1 MSGPSSPPKNMLPD
15 GIMAV
20 FRDVSDLPPA
30 GRREYYA
37 RYKTPTGVRDEVESL
52 LRFDEKSTGQPNP
65 ESWTAML
72 ADTAEEFSPNRAM
85 DATATEFGSYRVIRL
100 LGSGGMGSVYLAE
113 RTDGELDRQ
122 VAIKVAHAGANFA
135 VFQERFLAE
144 RRILASLNHPGI
156 AHLLDAGRSDD
167 GQPYLVMEYIEGA
180 PIDEYCSN
188 LPLRKLLRLFL
199 SVCEAVSYAH
209 RNLIIHR
216 DLKPSNI
223 LIDAA
228 GQPKLL
234 DFGIARILD
243 TAETGR
249 TQVRVLTPEYASP
262 EQMEGEAHSTATDV
276 YSLGAVLHK
285 LLTGTVPASRIP
297 REVECIVLRAM
308 RREPEERYATV
319 DALAGDI
326 SAVLEDRPVSV
337 RSGEVWYRTRKFLR
351 RHWMPVAA
359 AAVTIAGLS
368 AGLYVANR
376 ERLIAL
382 ERFSQV
388 RDLAN
393 NVFQL
398 DEEIRNLPG
407 ATKGRH
413 ALVSMSLNYLARLG
427 QQAGMDHDLALEIG
441 SAYHA
446 VAKIQG
452 VPGGSNL
459 GELAAAEDSLQ
470 KAGKITATLLS
481 ATPHDRRVLMLS
493 AEIDHD
499 RMIVASTMGRDA
511 KCTDFAQR
519 AASRLDTLLSLGNPS
534 KEEASETARL
544 FADIALANSNLHH
557 SSEAIRFGR
566 RSVEL
571 AKQAGDPDYVAA
583 GLSVLSNI
591 LRQRGDLE
599 AALQAATEARA
610 VLQGLPEDYSRITN
624 LIVAA
629 WRQGR
634 ILGEDREINLDRPQ
648 EAEAALQFAYD
659 LADRLARRDP
669 ADYAS
674 RARLVAAARD
684 LGNIVRHHDPER
696 ALAIYEAGLRRNAE
710 IHNAESVRDRARL
723 LVESSYPLRA
733 LHRER
738 DAKQRI
744 DTATELLRGVKLW
757 PAETI
762 RSGSDA
768 EFVMSALGDYYSG
781 LGATKEAA
789 RAYQELFDK
798 LRAYKPAP
806 ETDLRDANGLSFVEQ
821 RLAELDRAS
830 GRIEDADALDRTRRN
845 LWEHWDAQLPRNS
858 FVQRQL
864 AAALLK

>member
-1 MSGPSSPPKNMLPD
+1 
-15 GIMAV
+15 
-20 FRDVSDLPPA
+20 
-30 GRREYYA
+30 
-37 RYKTPTGVRDEVESL
+37 
-52 LRFDEKSTGQPNP
+52 
-65 ESWTAML
+65 
-72 ADTAEEFSPNRAM
+72 
-85 DATATEFGSYRVIRL
+85 
-100 LGSGGMGSVYLAE
+100 
-113 RTDGELDRQ
+113 
-122 VAIKVAHAGANFA
+122 
-135 VFQERFLAE
+135 
-144 RRILASLNHPGI
+144 
-156 AHLLDAGRSDD
+156 
-167 GQPYLVMEYIEGA
+167 MEYIEGA
-180 PIDEYCSN
+180 PIDEYCSK

-199 SVCEAVSYAH
+199 RVCEAVSYAH

-228 GQPKLL
+228 GEPKLL

-243 TAETGR
+243 TAQTGR

-276 YSLGAVLHK
+276 YSLGAVLYK
-285 LLTGTVPASRIP
+285 LLTGTVPAPGSALSFEARDARHRNLPRIP
-297 REVECIVLRAM
+297 CEVECIVLRAT

-368 AGLYVANR
+368 VGLYIANR
-376 ERLIAL
+376 ERMIAL

-393 NVFQL
+393 HVFQL

-427 QQAGMDHDLALEIG
+427 QQAGMDHDLALEIV
-441 SAYHA
+441 SAYRA
-446 VAKIQG
+446 VARIQG
-452 VPGGSNL
+452 VPGDSNL
-459 GELAAAEDSLQ
+459 GELVAAEDSLQ
-470 KAGKITATLLS
+470 KADGIMATLLS
-481 ATPHDRRVLMLS
+481 ATPHDRRVLLLS
-493 AEIDHD
+493 AEVDHD
-499 RMIVASTMGRDA
+499 RMIVASTMGRQA
-511 KCTDFAQR
+511 ECIEFAQR
-519 AASRLDTLLSLGNPS
+519 AAGRLDALLGLGNPS
-534 KEEASETARL
+534 KAEASDAARL

-566 RSVEL
+566 RGVEL
-571 AKQAGDPDYVAA
+571 AKQAGNLDYAAA
-583 GLSVLSNI
+583 GLSVLANI

-599 AALQAATEARA
+599 AALEAATEARA
-610 VLQGLPEDYSRITN
+610 VLQGLPEDYGRTTN

-634 ILGEDREINLDRPQ
+634 ILGEDHEINLNRPQ

-659 LADRLARRDP
+659 LAERLARRDP

-733 LHRER
+733 LGRER
-738 DAKQRI
+738 EAKQRI
-744 DTATELLRGVKLW
+744 DTAMELLRGVQLW
-757 PAETI
+757 PAKTI
-762 RSGSDA
+762 RGGSEA
-768 EFVMSALGDYYSG
+768 EFVMSALGDYYAG
-781 LGATKEAA
+781 VGATKEAA
-789 RAYQELFDK
+789 RAYQDLFDK
-798 LRAYKPAP
+798 LKASKPAP

-830 GRIEDADALDRTRRN
+830 GRIEDADTLDRTRRN
-845 LWEHWDAQLPRNS
+845 LWEHWDAQLPGNS

-864 AAALLK
+864 ASARVK